1 MGLRVAKRY
10 KPIGAKR
17 VYRKKMN
24 VEGRV
29 EKYKARLAAKG
40 YKQKARVD
48 YDEIFALV
56 GRMETIRLLLS
67 FVARLE

>member
-1 MGLRVAKRY
+1 
-10 KPIGAKR
+10 
-17 VYRKKMN
+17 MN